1 MTSNLYR
8 NIVIATDGSANSM
21 KAISRGIEV
30 AKVSGATVHVIHVV
44 DSPSII
50 SDVWT
55 AGKDMIHEM
64 MMSDGKK
71 ILSKAKKTIEDSGVE
86 VKDVLLDGHPGEEII
101 KFAERNNIDLI
112 VMGTLGKT
120 GLEKFLMGSVAEKV
134 VRHSRALSRIPVTL
148 VAGGMRNLNNP
159 CNSMI
164 HT

>member
-1 MTSNLYR
+1 
-8 NIVIATDGSANSM
+8 
-21 KAISRGIEV
+21 
-30 AKVSGATVHVIHVV
+30 VV

-134 VRHSRALSRIPVTL
+134 VRHSKVPVMI
-148 VAGGMRNLNNP
+148 VRNGN
-159 CNSMI
+159 
-164 HT
+164 

>member
-30 AKVSGATVHVIHVV
+30 AKVSGATVHVVHVV

-71 ILSKAKKTIEDSGVE
+71 IL
-86 VKDVLLDGHPGEEII
+86 
-101 KFAERNNIDLI
+101 
-112 VMGTLGKT
+112 
-120 GLEKFLMGSVAEKV
+120 
-134 VRHSRALSRIPVTL
+134 
-148 VAGGMRNLNNP
+148 
-159 CNSMI
+159 
-164 HT
+164 